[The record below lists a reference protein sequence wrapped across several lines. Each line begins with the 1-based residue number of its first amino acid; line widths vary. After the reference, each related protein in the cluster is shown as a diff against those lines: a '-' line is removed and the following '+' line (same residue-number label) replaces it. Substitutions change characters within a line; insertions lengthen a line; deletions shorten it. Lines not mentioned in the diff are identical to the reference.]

1 MRSFDDEGE
10 GVSQPA
16 RRSASEAVSSAPAP
30 TALPARPAPSVAAIL
45 GVRFSVVDES
55 ALLGAVRTA
64 VRDGRPTVF
73 VGLYAALFRRLANDP
88 GYRDLI
94 DHSTTYPDGFGVVR
108 ELHKRGVAHAMRLA
122 TTDMVY
128 PLSAEAARQGW
139 RIVMFGA
146 RPGVAERAARALEQ
160 STPGVDIVG
169 VWDGYSGG
177 PTVDQLRAARA
188 DIALIAIGAPAQEQW
203 AFDVAVPAGV
213 PAIMTCGG
221 LFDFMAGDKRRAPA
235 WMQRAGLE
243 WLFRVFLEPRRLIRR
258 YLEGNLYFL
267 RRARHERAGA
277 PLPPRPTT
285 GPGTGL

>member
-1 MRSFDDEGE
+1 MRNVDDEGE
-10 GVSQPA
+10 GMSQAA
-16 RRSASEAVSSAPAP
+16 RRSASDAVPPAPAVR
-30 TALPARPAPSVAAIL
+30 TGPAAASIL

-55 ALLGAVRTA
+55 ALLTAVRSA

-73 VGLYAALFRRLANDP
+73 VGLYAALFRRLADDP
-88 GYRDLI
+88 EYRDLI
-94 DHSTTYPDGFGVVR
+94 DRSATYPDGFGVVR

-146 RPGVAERAARALEQ
+146 RPGVAERAARALEH
-160 STPGVDIVG
+160 STPGVEIVG
-169 VWDGYSGG
+169 IWDGYSGG
-177 PTVDQLRAARA
+177 PSVDQLREARA

-243 WLFRVFLEPRRLIRR
+243 WLFRVLLEPRRLIRR

-267 RRARHERAGA
+267 RRARRERLAA
-277 PLPPRPTT
+277 ALPPRPTT
-285 GPGTGL
+285 GPGAGL